1 MNTRYRGLKWLL
13 IQLFITTL
21 MLPVHLYADDGN
33 GGSVLGNSYNTYL
46 YATYADDS
54 SVEFS
59 FEENLSL
66 LIDIYDGFGIY
77 LPVANLFFATYWA
90 PDYSNKKDL
99 SLILSGV
106 VISDFIVGSGI
117 AFRDYQFHGF
127 FLFLGYNQ

>member
-1 MNTRYRGLKWLL
+1 MNIRFMDLKCLVIHLL
-13 IQLFITTL
+13 LVSF
-21 MLPVHLYADDGN
+21 MLPLHAHADNGDDG
-33 GGSVLGNSYNTYL
+33 SVVGNSYNTYL

-66 LIDIYDGFGIY
+66 LIDIYDGFGVY

-99 SLILSGV
+99 SLVLSGA
-106 VISDFIVGSGI
+106 VISDFIAGSGI
-117 AFRDYQFHGF
+117 AFRDYQFHGL
-127 FLFLGYNQ
+127 FLFFGYSE

>member
-1 MNTRYRGLKWLL
+1 MNTRYMLPKWLL
-13 IQLFITTL
+13 TQLLIVAF
-21 MLPVHLYADDGN
+21 MLPLHAYADNGDENSVVGN
-33 GGSVLGNSYNTYL
+33 VYNTYL

-99 SLILSGV
+99 SLVLTGA
-106 VISDFIVGSGI
+106 VITDFIAGTGI
-117 AFRDYQFHGF
+117 ALRDYQFHGL
-127 FLFLGYNQ
+127 FLFFGYKE